1 MFLYLAWLCRTRL
14 ISYKITM
21 PVFISKGKMFF
32 VSCCVVV
39 REEHYKDFNY
49 LFCPNQ
55 KGFSQTSLMKRCG
68 GFLFIC
74 GWFFFSFLNFFF
86 SKLLLVS
93 GPSIWSWQFYLSP
106 EIKAMRHVLLAF
118 WIATLF
124 VYRTCWSEIYCIG
137 MAFVS
142 SPKDIPSL
150 PHVLIS
156 ILSFTL
162 ILWWK
167 VHASSSTCEW
177 CFFLF
182 FLSPCL
188 NFLASL
194 PFLSLYSLLFL
205 SDAEMKIVG
214 CKFLLFCVM
223 SAYCLLFPIFIS
235 FMECWG

>member
-1 MFLYLAWLCRTRL
+1 MCLYLAWLWKHIYIYML
-14 ISYKITM
+14 IYFEITM
-21 PVFISKGKMFF
+21 PAFSFKCKFVFPVVLWPEKSIVKTNALFAQIRGES
-32 VSCCVVV
+32 VST
-39 REEHYKDFNY
+39 D
-49 LFCPNQ
+49 
-55 KGFSQTSLMKRCG
+55 SQRGG
-68 GFLFIC
+68 GFLFHF
-74 GWFFFSFLNFFF
+74 GFWFLFFSE
-86 SKLLLVS
+86 LLL
-93 GPSIWSWQFYLSP
+93 GWRTSIWSWQFYLSP

-142 SPKDIPSL
+142 SLKDIPSL

-182 FLSPCL
+182 FFFS
-188 NFLASL
+188 FLVLISWL
-194 PFLSLYSLLFL
+194 LSLSFPFIVSPFFL
-205 SDAEMKIVG
+205 MQR
-214 CKFLLFCVM
+214 
-223 SAYCLLFPIFIS
+223 
-235 FMECWG
+235 WR

>member
-1 MFLYLAWLCRTRL
+1 LFPVVLWSEKSIMKANALFAQIRGESVSTAPQRWWVFVPFWFL
-14 ISYKITM
+14 
-21 PVFISKGKMFF
+21 
-32 VSCCVVV
+32 
-39 REEHYKDFNY
+39 
-49 LFCPNQ
+49 
-55 KGFSQTSLMKRCG
+55 
-68 GFLFIC
+68 
-74 GWFFFSFLNFFF
+74 FF
-86 SKLLLVS
+86 SKLPL
-93 GPSIWSWQFYLSP
+93 GWRTSIWSWQFYLSP
-106 EIKAMRHVLLAF
+106 EIKAVRHVLLAF
-118 WIATLF
+118 WIAPLF
-124 VYRTCWSEIYCIG
+124 VYRTCWSEIYCVG

-142 SPKDIPSL
+142 SLMDIPSL

-182 FLSPCL
+182 FFLSPCL

-194 PFLSLYSLLFL
+194 SFLSFYCLPFL

-223 SAYCLLFPIFIS
+223 SAYCLLLPIFIS
-235 FMECWG
+235 FMECWGLVKVTNHNIAEEF

>member
-1 MFLYLAWLCRTRL
+1 
-14 ISYKITM
+14 
-21 PVFISKGKMFF
+21 
-32 VSCCVVV
+32 
-39 REEHYKDFNY
+39 
-49 LFCPNQ
+49 
-55 KGFSQTSLMKRCG
+55 MKRCG
-68 GFLFIC
+68 GVLFIC
-74 GWFFFSFLNFFF
+74 GVFLFF
-86 SKLLLVS
+86 SKLLL
-93 GPSIWSWQFYLSP
+93 GLRPSIWSWQFYLSP
-106 EIKAMRHVLLAF
+106 EIKAMRHVVLAF

-124 VYRTCWSEIYCIG
+124 VYRTCWSEMSCIG

-182 FLSPCL
+182 FFLSPCL

-194 PFLSLYSLLFL
+194 PFLSLYSLSFL
-205 SDAEMKIVG
+205 SDTEMKIVG

-235 FMECWG
+235 FMECWGLVKTANHDITGEIW

>member
-1 MFLYLAWLCRTRL
+1 MFPIILWPEKS
-14 ISYKITM
+14 IMKNS
-21 PVFISKGKMFF
+21 MF
-32 VSCCVVV
+32 
-39 REEHYKDFNY
+39 
-49 LFCPNQ
+49 FCPNW
-55 KGFSQTSLMKRCG
+55 KGFSQTSLAKRWWVFV
-68 GFLFIC
+68 GFLFV
-74 GWFFFSFLNFFF
+74 FL
-86 SKLLLVS
+86 SKLLL
-93 GPSIWSWQFYLSP
+93 GLRASIWSWQFYLSP

-167 VHASSSTCEW
+167 VHASSSTCKW

-182 FLSPCL
+182 FFS
-188 NFLASL
+188 
-194 PFLSLYSLLFL
+194 LSLS
-205 SDAEMKIVG
+205 
-214 CKFLLFCVM
+214 
-223 SAYCLLFPIFIS
+223 
-235 FMECWG
+235 

>member
-1 MFLYLAWLCRTRL
+1 
-14 ISYKITM
+14 
-21 PVFISKGKMFF
+21 MFF
-32 VSCCVVV
+32 VSYCIVTW
-39 REEHYKDFNY
+39 EEHHEEFYV
-49 LFCPNQ
+49 FCPNW
-55 KGFSQTSLMKRCG
+55 KGFSQTSLTKRWWVFV
-68 GFLFIC
+68 GFLFV
-74 GWFFFSFLNFFF
+74 FL
-86 SKLLLVS
+86 SKLLL
-93 GPSIWSWQFYLSP
+93 GLRASIWSWQFYLSP

-167 VHASSSTCEW
+167 VHASSSTCKW

-182 FLSPCL
+182 FFLFPCL

-194 PFLSLYSLLFL
+194 SFLSFYSLPFL

-223 SAYCLLFPIFIS
+223 SAYCLLFPFSYIS
-235 FMECWG
+235 WNVGDW